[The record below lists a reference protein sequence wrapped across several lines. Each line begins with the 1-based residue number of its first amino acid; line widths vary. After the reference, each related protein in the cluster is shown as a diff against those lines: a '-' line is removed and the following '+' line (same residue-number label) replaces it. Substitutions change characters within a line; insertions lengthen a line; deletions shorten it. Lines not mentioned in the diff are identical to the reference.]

1 MAASAPNTATTYY
14 LDDKLKDNLC
24 QKDFGDIDKAC
35 PPETDD
41 QKAAKLKKQPGLL
54 GKLKPRPKNP
64 ADKPKNPKENW
75 VHDHCEFLMIKPSS
89 PDEML
94 AELEQIPK
102 KLAEDLGLKA
112 LEAAKDKLTQELT
125 EAIEKKVAEVLAKKV
140 AGRLV
145 VRAASVL
152 TGPLCLFINGAMV
165 AYDAYDLPR
174 TWDQV
179 KNGFP
184 EMQKKVTDAT
194 SKFDNAKKQVGDM
207 QKALDHYKD
216 PKTGKMKKEALVSDM
231 MKGAAKM
238 NDCIR
243 KRKCLLIRFN
253 RTKKHPKDGTGCC
266 PGQTGHHVLPSAMFA
281 GCSAYKEDAAPTICA
296 EGTTNTHGSHG
307 DTHRLL
313 KGILGKLE
321 DPQGNLI
328 PQGAPITKDQAIE
341 AGALSVKK
349 SFPESGCDP
358 DCIKAQLKAFYNNLG
373 CTPKNEAGTDEGNGS
388 GASSNTSSQS
398 SPTIQP

>member
-1 MAASAPNTATTYY
+1 MAASAPNTPTTYY
-14 LDDKLKDNLC
+14 IDDKDVKKLC
-24 QKDFGDIDKAC
+24 AKEFGDIDKAC

-41 QKAAKLKKQPGLL
+41 QKAEKLKKQKGLL

-64 ADKPKNPKENW
+64 ADKPKNPKANW

-89 PDEML
+89 PEEMF

-112 LEAAKDKLTQELT
+112 LEAAKDKLKQELT

-165 AYDAYDLPR
+165 AYDAYDLPK

-184 EMQKKVTDAT
+184 EMEKKIADAT

-216 PKTGKMKKEALVSDM
+216 PKTGEMKKQALVSDM

-243 KRKCLLIRFN
+243 KRKCLLIRFT
-253 RTKKHPKDGTGCC
+253 RTEKHPKNGTGCC
-266 PGQTGHHVLPSAMFA
+266 PGQTGHHVLPSSMFS
-281 GCSAYKEDAAPTICA
+281 GCSNYKEGPAPTICV
-296 EGTTNTHGSHG
+296 EGTNNTHGSHG
-307 DTHRLL
+307 DIHRKL
-313 KGILGKLE
+313 KGILDEMKDKNGK
-321 DPQGNLI
+321 LI
-328 PQGAPITKDQAIE
+328 PQGAPITKAEAID
-341 AGALSVKK
+341 AGAQSVKDA
-349 SFPESGCDP
+349 FPESDCDIE
-358 DCIKAQLKAFYNNLG
+358 CMKAQLKAFYKKLN
-373 CTPKNEAGTDEGNGS
+373 CTPKKEAGTEEGNGS
-388 GASSNTSSQS
+388 DTNNQSQS
-398 SPTIQP
+398 SSVP